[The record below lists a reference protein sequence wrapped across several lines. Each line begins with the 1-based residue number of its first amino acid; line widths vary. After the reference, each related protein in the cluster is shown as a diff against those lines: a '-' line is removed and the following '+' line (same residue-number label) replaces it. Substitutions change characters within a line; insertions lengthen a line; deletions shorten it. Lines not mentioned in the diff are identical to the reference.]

1 MKRLLLLCYIG
12 LFATLPVLAQAEPIK
27 VESPALRKIKVNPT
41 RPMGRLFIRTDF
53 SSHRIIVDGAEY
65 PAYLDYSGIEITSNE
80 LHVVTVSKGDVEKT
94 YKFSVNPNEAIVL
107 YVDLGGNAKNAATAK
122 DKKKD
127 DATTGYLS
135 ITAES
140 EAQIYIDGKLI
151 SSKTP
156 LNKHEVSSGSHTVRV
171 YFFDTRKFSKSREVY
186 VGKGV
191 NMSLKFTKE

>member
-1 MKRLLLLCYIG
+1 MKRLFLLCYIG
-12 LFATLPVLAQAEPIK
+12 LFATCPVLASADPIK
-27 VESPALRKIKVNPT
+27 VESPSLKRIKVNPD
-41 RPMGRLFIRTDF
+41 RPMGRLFIRTNF

-65 PAYLDYSGIEITSNE
+65 PAFLDNTGIEITSNE
-80 LHVVTVSKGDVEKT
+80 LHTVTVSKGEIEKT
-94 YKFSVNPNEAIVL
+94 YKFSVNPKEAIVL
-107 YVDLGGNAKNAATAK
+107 YVDLGG
-122 DKKKD
+122 DKKNTQPAKSNQKEE
-127 DATTGYLS
+127 AVTGFLN

-156 LNKHEVSSGSHTVRV
+156 LSKHEVSSGSHTVRV

-191 NMSLKFTKE
+191 TMSLNFTKE